1 LLLLGQDAAGRR
13 MTALQPA
20 RSIHDFTSSRWFDGF
35 LATSHNMNSLK
46 TKDAQDLGSPVSSLQ
61 GAASG

>member
-1 LLLLGQDAAGRR
+1 